1 MKLINVFSF
10 SRLIQIKPL
19 NQIPFMLSKKKDKM
33 PDKEKDKTIEKEKE
47 KGNKKEKEGFPWE

>member
-19 NQIPFMLSKKKDKM
+19 NQIPFMLSKKKDKT
-33 PDKEKDKTIEKEKE
+33 PDKEKDKTTKE
-47 KGNKKEKEGFPWE
+47 KGKNVEKEKEGFPWE